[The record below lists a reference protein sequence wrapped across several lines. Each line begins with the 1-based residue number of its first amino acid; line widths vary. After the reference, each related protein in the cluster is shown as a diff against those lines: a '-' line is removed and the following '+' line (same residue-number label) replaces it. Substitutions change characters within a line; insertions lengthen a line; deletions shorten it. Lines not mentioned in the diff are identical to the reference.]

1 MNPPIGFRIILLA
14 TAFVAS
20 VSYGANV
27 QIAVAANFR
36 SAMKEIVTL
45 FEEETDHDITL
56 IVGSTG
62 RLYAQILNAAP
73 FEIFFAADDRRPIAL
88 QEKELIVPGT
98 RITYATGSLVL
109 WSPDS
114 ELVDSAGAV
123 LEKGDSWNRFSIAN
137 PNTAPY
143 GEAAREVLS
152 SRGLWEPLRDRIV
165 TANTIAQT
173 FQQVSSGSADLGFVA
188 VSQIAAINGKGS
200 SWSPPEN
207 SYKPLV
213 QQAVLLLPGAKNRG
227 AREFMDFAR
236 SNQAIEIIRRYGYKV
251 TDSVDSTTVGE

>member
-1 MNPPIGFRIILLA
+1 MNPSIGFRTILLA
-14 TAFVAS
+14 TSFLAH

-36 SAMKEIVTL
+36 SAMEEIVTL

-56 IVGSTG
+56 SVGSTG

-73 FEIFFAADDRRPIAL
+73 FEVFFAADDRRPIAL
-88 QEKELIVPGT
+88 QEKNLIVPGT
-98 RITYATGSLVL
+98 RFTYATGSLVL
-109 WSPDS
+109 WSPDPG
-114 ELVDSAGAV
+114 LVDSAGAV
-123 LEKGDSWNRFSIAN
+123 LEKGDSWNRLSIAN
-137 PNTAPY
+137 PTTAPY

-152 SRGLWEPLRDRIV
+152 SRGLWKPLRDRIV
-165 TANTIAQT
+165 TANNIAQT
-173 FQQVSSGSADLGFVA
+173 FQQVSSGSAELGFVA
-188 VSQIAAINGKGS
+188 AGQVATLNGKGS
-200 SWSPPEN
+200 SWNPPEN

-236 SNQAIEIIRRYGYKV
+236 SNQAIEIIRRYGY
-251 TDSVDSTTVGE
+251 SVADPINRTKGRE